1 LPAFLRPNFTPKF
14 HASILL
20 INGLP
25 AFGRATAGSKKPN
38 TWLIGYLVD
47 IFCPLGNTCASTG
60 AVGVFG
66 APTQHTTHS

>member
-1 LPAFLRPNFTPKF
+1 MAYT
-14 HASILL
+14 
-20 INGLP
+20 